1 MDEIVRCPNVFDIF
15 DIFDPEDVW
24 LLIDQV
30 GRPELTF
37 GNVGTFGCESL
48 EPVDVGMFD
57 SENGRNENKE

>member
-1 MDEIVRCPNVFDIF
+1 MDEIVRCPNVFDMF

-57 SENGRNENKE
+57 SEKWKK

>member
-1 MDEIVRCPNVFDIF
+1 MDEIVFDIF
-15 DIFDPEDVW
+15 GPEDVW

-48 EPVDVGMFD
+48 ELVAVGMFD